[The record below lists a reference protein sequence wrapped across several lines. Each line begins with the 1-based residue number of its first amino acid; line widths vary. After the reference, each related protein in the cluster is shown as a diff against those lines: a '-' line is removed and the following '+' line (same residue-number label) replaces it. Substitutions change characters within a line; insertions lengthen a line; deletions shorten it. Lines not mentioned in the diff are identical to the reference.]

1 MFTGC
6 VRLAVRAKVVK
17 VKNYWLGLGL
27 ALLAVAEAYRPL
39 VLGMPLIS
47 YGLNADSGR

>member
-6 VRLAVRAKVVK
+6 VRLAVRAKVVE

-27 ALLAVAEAYRPL
+27 ALLAVAL
-39 VLGMPLIS
+39 VLEMPLIS